1 VGSVRTRGRGHG
13 RAPRDLSAYWD
24 AFEDLEARGLA
35 RRPIV
40 PDECEHNAHIFYLL
54 LENRRERDALIHALA
69 AEQIQATFH
78 YIPLH
83 SSPAGQRFGRATGE
97 LPVTDS
103 IAERIVR
110 LPLWTGLDRN
120 EPPA

>member
-1 VGSVRTRGRGHG
+1 
-13 RAPRDLSAYWD
+13 
-24 AFEDLEARGLA
+24 
-35 RRPIV
+35 
-40 PDECEHNAHIFYLL
+40 LL

-83 SSPAGQRFGRATGE
+83 SSPAGQRFGRAAGE

-110 LPLWTGLDRN
+110 LPLWPGLDEER
-120 EPPA
+120 P